1 MSSNIRKHLNAK
13 SRISRE
19 RTVKSAKA
27 KKISKQ
33 KERDIGNVHTAGD
46 ADFYESLIKHSPYA
60 IVLHSGGAIKFIN
73 PKGLALLGATP
84 KDNII
89 DQPIGRFIHP
99 DFLPLASERLRSL
112 QCPGSFARPAEEV
125 FLRLDGSSIDVE
137 VVTSMILY
145 HGENAFMSII
155 VDITDRKKNERAL
168 KESEEKFRSISDNS
182 PNMIFINKAGKVV
195 YVNPKCVQVLGYT
208 KEEFLSRDFNF
219 MDLILD
225 EDKARIQNIY
235 KKHMQDGVDPEPY
248 EYKLKSRNGS
258 VLEVINT
265 SKLIRFDGETAIL
278 GMVTDISLQ
287 KKMQRALKESEEH
300 YRNMVEI
307 MPEGVAIH
315 SEGKIVFVNSQV
327 VRLLG
332 ATVKDELIGRSV
344 IDFVHPDSKKTVIER
359 MKGLAE
365 KGISAP
371 AIEEKFVRVDGT
383 AVEVEAIADP
393 IIYNDKPA
401 VQVVVRDITERK
413 KNEKAIL
420 KNLDLTRQYLDLV
433 GSIVVAIDRDQKITL
448 LNKKGCEVLGVGC
461 SEAIG
466 KNWFD
471 TFIPADERADVKKT
485 FEGILN
491 GSIAPFEC
499 HENRVVTKSG
509 ERRDISWHNSLLY
522 DDLGRIT
529 ASLSSGEDI
538 TVRKL
543 MEKELLDAK
552 EDKFRKIFDYAKD
565 GILLVDVN
573 TEERKLHMANSAFC
587 KMLGYDQGE
596 IRGLSVRD
604 IHPGKDLERVIDKFE
619 KQVRQEDFVAEN
631 IPVKRKDGTVFY
643 ADINSAPVVIE
654 GKKYLLGFFRD
665 LSERK
670 KNEYAIQNLNRQIEM
685 ILGATKTGL
694 DIIDSDFNIV
704 YIDPE
709 WKKVYGDNK
718 GRKCYEYFM
727 GRDSV
732 CPDCGAQKAL
742 ETKTPFV
749 SEELLNKEGGRPV
762 QVTTIPF
769 QDSEGRWMVAEVNV
783 DITERKLWEEDKRR
797 ASELK
802 ASTEIRSRFT
812 SMVSHELRSPLSAIK
827 EGVNIVLE
835 ELVGSVN
842 DQQKNLLSMS
852 KRNIDRLARL
862 INNVLDFQK
871 IEAGKMTYNIR
882 ANSIKEAIQETCNTM
897 EILAKERNLVLT
909 ADVGGDI
916 PDIEFDRDKI
926 IQVLINLV
934 GNAIKAT
941 EKGVIAVSAKRE
953 GDAVHIAVKD
963 TGMGINKTDLE
974 KLFRPFEQ
982 LTFSA
987 RKQKG
992 GTGLGLAISK
1002 EMVLAHDGKI
1012 WAESEEG
1019 KGSVFHFT
1027 LPILKTGGY
1036 HA

>member
-19 RTVKSAKA
+19 RTVKSA
-27 KKISKQ
+27 
-33 KERDIGNVHTAGD
+33 
-46 ADFYESLIKHSPYA
+46 
-60 IVLHSGGAIKFIN
+60 
-73 PKGLALLGATP
+73 
-84 KDNII
+84 
-89 DQPIGRFIHP
+89 
-99 DFLPLASERLRSL
+99 
-112 QCPGSFARPAEEV
+112 
-125 FLRLDGSSIDVE
+125 
-137 VVTSMILY
+137 
-145 HGENAFMSII
+145 
-155 VDITDRKKNERAL
+155 
-168 KESEEKFRSISDNS
+168 
-182 PNMIFINKAGKVV
+182 
-195 YVNPKCVQVLGYT
+195 
-208 KEEFLSRDFNF
+208 
-219 MDLILD
+219 
-225 EDKARIQNIY
+225 
-235 KKHMQDGVDPEPY
+235 
-248 EYKLKSRNGS
+248 
-258 VLEVINT
+258 
-265 SKLIRFDGETAIL
+265 
-278 GMVTDISLQ
+278 
-287 KKMQRALKESEEH
+287 
-300 YRNMVEI
+300 
-307 MPEGVAIH
+307 
-315 SEGKIVFVNSQV
+315 
-327 VRLLG
+327 
-332 ATVKDELIGRSV
+332 
-344 IDFVHPDSKKTVIER
+344 
-359 MKGLAE
+359 
-365 KGISAP
+365 
-371 AIEEKFVRVDGT
+371 
-383 AVEVEAIADP
+383 
-393 IIYNDKPA
+393 
-401 VQVVVRDITERK
+401 
-413 KNEKAIL
+413 
-420 KNLDLTRQYLDLV
+420 DLTRQYLDLV
-433 GSIVVAIDRDQKITL
+433 GSIVVAIDKDQKVTL
-448 LNKKGCEVLGVGC
+448 LNKKGCEVLGVDC

-471 TFIPADERADVKKT
+471 TFIPENERVDVKKT

-491 GSIAPFEC
+491 GSIPPFEH

-509 ERRDISWHNSLLY
+509 ELKDISWHNSLLY
-522 DDLGRIT
+522 DDRGRIT

-538 TVRKL
+538 TARKL

-573 TEERKLHMANSAFC
+573 TEERKLYMANSAFC
-587 KMLGYDQGE
+587 EMLGYAPGE

-604 IHPGKDLERVIDKFE
+604 IHPEKDLERVIDKFE
-619 KQVRQEDFVAEN
+619 KQVRQEGFVAEN
-631 IPVKRKDGTVFY
+631 IPVKRKDGMVFY

-727 GRDSV
+727 GRDRV
-732 CPDCGAQKAL
+732 CSDCGAQKAL

-749 SEELLNKEGGRPV
+749 SEELLSKEGGRPV

-769 QDSEGRWMVAEVNV
+769 QGSDGRWMVAEVNV

-835 ELVGSVN
+835 GLVGSVN

-871 IEAGKMTYNIR
+871 IEAGKMTYNMR
-882 ANSIKEAIQETCNTM
+882 ANSIKEAIKETCSTM

-909 ADVGGDI
+909 EDVGGDI

-953 GDAVHIAVKD
+953 DDAVHIAVKD
-963 TGMGINKTDLE
+963 TGMGINKADLE

-1027 LPILKTGGY
+1027 LPRFKKPGGA
-1036 HA
+1036 HG

>member
-1 MSSNIRKHLNAK
+1 MSSNIRKLQEAP
-13 SRISRE
+13 
-19 RTVKSAKA
+19 
-27 KKISKQ
+27 
-33 KERDIGNVHTAGD
+33 
-46 ADFYESLIKHSPYA
+46 DFYESLIRHSPYA
-60 IVLHSGGAIKFIN
+60 IVIHSGGVLKFIN
-73 PKGLALLGATP
+73 PKGLALLGATK

-89 DQPIGRFIHP
+89 DQPITRFIHP
-99 DFLPLASERLRSL
+99 GSQALAAERLKSL
-112 QCPGSFARPAEEV
+112 QCPGAFVKPAEEV

-137 VVTSMILY
+137 VVTSMVLY
-145 HGENAFMSII
+145 RGENAFMSII

-182 PNMIFINKAGKVV
+182 PNMIFINKGGRVV
-195 YVNPKCVQVLGYT
+195 YVNPKCVQALGYT
-208 KEEFLSRDFNF
+208 KEEFLSQKFNF

-225 EDKARIQNIY
+225 EDKTRIQNIY
-235 KKHMQDGVDPEPY
+235 KKHIQDGADPEPY
-248 EYKLKSRNGS
+248 EYKLKSKSGA
-258 VLEVINT
+258 VLEVVNT
-265 SKLIRFDGETAIL
+265 SKLIYFDGEPAIL
-278 GMVTDISLQ
+278 GMVTDISMQ

-300 YRNMVEI
+300 YRNMVEL

-344 IDFVHPDSKKTVIER
+344 VDFVHPDSKRTVIER
-359 MKGLAE
+359 MRLLAE
-365 KGISAP
+365 KGMPAP

-383 AVEVEAIADP
+383 TVEVETIADP
-393 IIYNDKPA
+393 ITYNGKPA

-413 KNEKAIL
+413 KNEKIIL
-420 KNLDLTRQYLDLV
+420 NSLKLTQQYLDLV
-433 GSIVVAIDRDQKITL
+433 GSIVVAIDRDQKVIL
-448 LNKKGCEVLGVGC
+448 LNKKGCEVLGMEC

-471 TFIPADERADVKKT
+471 TFISEDERAEVKRT

-491 GSIAPFEC
+491 GSIAPFER
-499 HENRVVTKSG
+499 HENRIVTKSG
-509 ERRDISWHNSLLY
+509 EQRDISWHNSLLY
-522 DDLGRIT
+522 DDSGRIT
-529 ASLSSGEDI
+529 GSLSSGEDI
-538 TVRKL
+538 TDRKR

-573 TEERKLHMANSAFC
+573 TQERALHMANSAFC
-587 KMLGYDQGE
+587 NMLGYTPGE

-604 IHPGKDLERVIDKFE
+604 IHPEKDLKSVIDKFE
-619 KQVRQEDFVAEN
+619 KQVKQEDSVAEN
-631 IPVKRKDGTVFY
+631 VPVKRKDGTVFY

-654 GKKYLLGFFRD
+654 EKKYLLGFFRD

-694 DIIDSDFNIV
+694 DIIDSDFNVI

-709 WKKVYGDNK
+709 WKKVYGENK

-732 CPDCGAQKAL
+732 CPDCGAKKAL
-742 ETKTPFV
+742 DTKTPFI
-749 SEELLNKEGGRPV
+749 SEELLSKEGNRPI

-769 QDSEGRWMVAEVNV
+769 QDSDGRWMVAEVNV
-783 DITERKLWEEDKRR
+783 DISERKVWEEDKRR

-852 KRNIDRLARL
+852 KRNIDRLSRL

-871 IEAGKMTYNIR
+871 IEAGKMTYNIH
-882 ANSIKEAIQETCNTM
+882 ANNIKEVIQETCNTM
-897 EILAKERNLVLT
+897 EILAKERNLILT
-909 ADVGGDI
+909 ADVDGDI

-941 EKGVIAVSAKRE
+941 EKGKITVSAKRKN
-953 GDAVHIAVKD
+953 DAVHIAVED
-963 TGMGINKTDLE
+963 TGMGINKPDLE

-987 RKQKG
+987 RRQKG

-1019 KGSVFHFT
+1019 KGSTFHFT
-1027 LPILKTGGY
+1027 LPIVKAGGV
-1036 HA
+1036 HG